1 MVTKYFSV
9 WVELIRNQIPEVLL
23 LYSLKNNT
31 TEFLSKIEKEEKT
44 ILIISHG
51 LFLKLLI
58 NQLKKKN
65 NDYD

>member
-31 TEFLSKIEKEEKT
+31 TEFLSKIET
-44 ILIISHG
+44 
-51 LFLKLLI
+51 FLSE
-58 NQLKKKN
+58 Q
-65 NDYD
+65 NDNE